1 MITTFDSTRIA
12 FFAKNATLDNRDGQ
26 VWQCFRQRQKI
37 FGGCFFVGIH
47 HIKSQ
52 MAGTGQGRSNQAQQH
67 SNGSVAQLDRAADF

>member
-12 FFAKNATLDNRDGQ
+12 FIAKNATLPHRDGQ
-26 VWQCFRQRQKI
+26 VWLCLRQRQKFLADF
-37 FGGCFFVGIH
+37 FGGIH